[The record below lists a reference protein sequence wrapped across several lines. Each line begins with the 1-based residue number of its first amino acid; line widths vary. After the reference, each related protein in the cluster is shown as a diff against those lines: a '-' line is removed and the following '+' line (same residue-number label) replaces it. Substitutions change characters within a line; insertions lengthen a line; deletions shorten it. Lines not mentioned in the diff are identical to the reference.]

1 MSQALDV
8 VQSLPFWIISLV
20 TVGLVVVMA
29 VLFGYAAV
37 HYIRKKELLSR
48 QEMMSCI
55 KTGAIVSI
63 GPAISVFVLAM
74 SMVAALGGPVTLM
87 RIGIIGSAS
96 TELMAATMGAKT
108 AGVTLGAEAMT
119 MQAMTA
125 ALFAMALM
133 STGYLIFTPILTRGL
148 GRRLQNLIV
157 TPPGQ
162 KKPLAAVLL
171 GEVLPVVL
179 FLLLAITQAIEGIPS
194 GVAMATAAVVMLVL
208 NQIGTKHQFAWLKEW
223 ATGFAVLAGMVAA
236 TLAAHLL

>member
-1 MSQALDV
+1 MKALDI
-8 VQSLPFWIISLV
+8 VQSLPFWVISLA

-37 HYIRKKELLSR
+37 RYIRKKDLLTH

-74 SMVAALGGPVTLM
+74 SMVSALGGPVTLM

-96 TELMAATMGAKT
+96 TELMAATMGAKA
-108 AGVTLGAEAMT
+108 AGVTLGAETMTIPAMT
-119 MQAMTA
+119 S

-148 GRRLQNLIV
+148 GNRLQQLII

-162 KKPLAAVLL
+162 KKPLIAVLL
-171 GEVLPVVL
+171 SEVLPVVL
-179 FLLLAITQAIEGIPS
+179 FLFLAITQAIEGIPS

-208 NQIGTKHQFAWLKEW
+208 NQIGVRYKITWLKEW
-223 ATGFAVLAGMVAA
+223 ATGFAVLAGMISA
-236 TLAAHLL
+236 TLVAQVL